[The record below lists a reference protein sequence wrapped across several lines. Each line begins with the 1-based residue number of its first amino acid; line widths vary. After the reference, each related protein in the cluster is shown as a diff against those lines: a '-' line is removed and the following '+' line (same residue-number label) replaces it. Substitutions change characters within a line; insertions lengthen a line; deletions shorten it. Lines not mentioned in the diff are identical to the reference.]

1 MLQGLPLSL
10 ETGLVGLVVA
20 VIGSVISLVVS
31 GQALTWPVIVSAVI
45 AAGMNYFTSS
55 QRPAEVPGQPSQPNT
70 PQTPSGPTTPQTP
83 SGQSW

>member
-1 MLQGLPLSL
+1 MLKGLPVSL

-20 VIGSVISLVVS
+20 VIGSVISLMMS

-45 AAGMNYFTSS
+45 AAALNFFTSS
-55 QRPAEVPGQPSQPNT
+55 QRQAEVPGQPSQT
-70 PQTPSGPTTPQTP
+70 STPQTP